1 MTTCLKRL
9 TVLAEAGT
17 GIAAPLMLGD
27 EAPPGRLAFPVR
39 LGGMSR
45 PGHVHG

>member
-9 TVLAEAGT
+9 TALAEGT
-17 GIAAPLMLGD
+17 GIAAPLVLGD
-27 EAPPGRLAFPVR
+27 EAPGRLAFPIR

>member
-9 TVLAEAGT
+9 TALAEAGT
-17 GIAAPLMLGD
+17 GIAAPLVLGG
-27 EAPPGRLAFPVR
+27 EGPGRLAFPIR

-45 PGHVHG
+45 PGHVYG

>member
-9 TVLAEAGT
+9 TALAEAGT
-17 GIAAPLMLGD
+17 GNAAPLVLGD
-27 EAPPGRLAFPVR
+27 EDPGRLAFPIR

-45 PGHVHG
+45 PGHAHG